1 MRQKTKQ
8 LICESLVRS
17 ESIARRMAKIISD
30 KDVELLVNGIIV
42 DATIKEGKL
51 TEVCDKISTSKSFK
65 ITKVTG
71 YGSIVRVYYKIFNDD
86 DTEELD
92 EENRVFDLNINP
104 DYEELF
110 DLQVI

>member
-8 LICESLVRS
+8 LICSTLVRS
-17 ESIARRMAKIISD
+17 GELAERMARIMSE
-30 KDVELLVNGIIV
+30 KDIELLVNGIIV
-42 DATIKEGKL
+42 DAKIKEGKL

-86 DTEELD
+86 DTEELE

-104 DYEELF
+104 NYEELF